1 MLQNVIAFYTWHDYG
16 QMHLFK
22 QPYNAKDCT

>member
-1 MLQNVIAFYTWHDYG
+1 MLQNVIVFYTWHDYG

-22 QPYNAKDCT
+22 QPDNVKHYI